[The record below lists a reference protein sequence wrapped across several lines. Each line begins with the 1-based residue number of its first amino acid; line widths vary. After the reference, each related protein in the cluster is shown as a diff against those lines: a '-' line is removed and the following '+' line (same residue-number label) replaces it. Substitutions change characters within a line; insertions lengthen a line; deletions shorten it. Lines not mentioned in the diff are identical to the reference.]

1 MPNPHLLTAADLQDL
16 EPGHRA
22 DPITAPLPAASKR
35 LSGHALVAHCTPDLT
50 TIDRMELATEREGN
64 DARAIFAAITG
75 LLDGLALRCEGDET
89 ALAAI
94 LAIRDWH
101 LPDLR
106 S

>member
-1 MPNPHLLTAADLQDL
+1 MPNLHLLTAADLQDL

-22 DPITAPLPAASKR
+22 DPITAPLKC
-35 LSGHALVAHCTPDLT
+35 LSGHALATRCTPDLT
-50 TIDRMELATEREGN
+50 AIDRMELATEREGN
-64 DARAIFAAITG
+64 DARAIVAAITG

-106 S
+106 GLATH